1 MSIKQLS
8 IFVEN
13 KPGRMADIARMIADA
28 GIDIR
33 ALSLADTS
41 SYGVLRLIVDRPEA
55 AEKALRGRG
64 LTLSL
69 TPVLA
74 VRMDDRPGGFA
85 RVLEALAEGD
95 VNVEYLY
102 AFICRQA
109 GHAAVI
115 LRVEDPERAAK
126 LLTGQGVSLLG
137 QDEIFSE

>member
-1 MSIKQLS
+1 MTIKQLS

-13 KPGRMADIARMIADA
+13 KPGRMAEIAGMIAEA

-41 SYGVLRLIVDRPEA
+41 SFGVLRLIVDRPET
-55 AEKALRGRG
+55 AEQALAQRG

-69 TPVLA
+69 TDVLA

-85 RVLEALAEGD
+85 RVLAALAAGN
-95 VNVEYLY
+95 VNVEYMY

-115 LRVEDPERAAK
+115 LRVEDPEHAAALLRAE
-126 LLTGQGVSLLG
+126 GVGMLS
-137 QDEIFSE
+137 QSEVFAE

>member
-1 MSIKQLS
+1 MTIKQLS

-13 KPGRMADIARMIADA
+13 KPGRMAEIAGMIAEA

-41 SYGVLRLIVDRPEA
+41 SFGVLRLIVDRPKEAEA
-55 AEKALRGRG
+55 ALKDKG

-69 TPVLA
+69 TDVLA

-85 RVLEALAEGD
+85 RVLDALAAGN

-115 LRVEDPERAAK
+115 IRVEDPEKAAA
-126 LLTGQGVSLLG
+126 LLIEQGVSMLE
-137 QDEIFSE
+137 QDQVFAE